1 MVNLPKGVSCDQ
13 CRYLSVSESLGLEVS
28 TRIFTPGLSLAF
40 GSQELEF
47 LMLIQK
53 ALAAEGAPDVC

>member
-47 LMLIQK
+47 LNVNSESFGCRK
-53 ALAAEGAPDVC
+53 RT